1 MNFIKSPLGFK
12 ITTRSPFCSFALP
25 AWLGLA
31 SFTQCSAHAVMTT
44 CADVTDCLLFR
55 HLALFLGGVGLDYSG
70 TKIIQIFIATNR
82 LSHS

>member
-55 HLALFLGGVGLDYSG
+55 HLALFLGGVGMRHLMG
-70 TKIIQIFIATNR
+70 RVHKLQIQII
-82 LSHS
+82 